1 MSSEKSGRVSGNS
14 KGEGDLAPLRLIS
27 GGQHYNTVRASPQ
40 QEEKQADWPGG
51 RCWALVSGRSGLES
65 PFYSLVV

>member
-14 KGEGDLAPLRLIS
+14 KREGDLAPLWLIS

-51 RCWALVSGRSGLES
+51 RCWA
-65 PFYSLVV
+65 